1 MILVAL
7 RTVIA
12 LTSFFKVQ
20 TCCTYYKTYQTA
32 IQALSSEPLQP
43 MLAKHGILIKQE
55 WKLNFC
61 LIGVIPLHDFA
72 AWCAY
77 GELVSCE
84 VIRCQTWHVCTS
96 SFSSFWCR
104 MVGLPAPVYAHLWCM
119 KVCHSLLAYDAHAYA
134 WWVFYSTPLELQ
146 SLGLLLCTAAASWK
160 YTCTLNCATLRNYVC
175 RKQNNNN
182 YNHNYMCS

>member
-12 LTSFFKVQ
+12 LTFFFKVQ

-32 IQALSSEPLQP
+32 IQTLSSEPLQP

-119 KVCHSLLAYDAHAYA
+119 KVCHICSPMMHIHSELFIPQLFSPQVFFCVLLL
-134 WWVFYSTPLELQ
+134 PLESIFTLWTV
-146 SLGLLLCTAAASWK
+146 LLSGIMFAENK
-160 YTCTLNCATLRNYVC
+160 KIIY
-175 RKQNNNN
+175 
-182 YNHNYMCS
+182 